1 MCMQVSRL
9 YLVDMPGAERLLVD
23 PEVVRQREGSQVN
36 HSLLSFATTL
46 RKLAQGNQPHT
57 INHSASIL
65 TKLLAGALLLALLL
79 LALLLLALLL
89 LALLPVLHYGMALSR
104 TAMAAATAVAT
115 DFVNQE
121 DCARSVSKSQLAMQ
135 M

>member
-1 MCMQVSRL
+1 MQVSRL

-79 LALLLLALLL
+79 LALLLLALL
-89 LALLPVLHYGMALSR
+89 PVLHYGMALSR

>member
-1 MCMQVSRL
+1 MQVSRL

-65 TKLLAGALLLALLL
+65 TKLLAGALLLALL
-79 LALLLLALLL
+79 
-89 LALLPVLHYGMALSR
+89 PVLHYGMALSR

-121 DCARSVSKSQLAMQ
+121 DCARSVSKSQLDMQ